1 MGGDNDMMKDFRSFV
16 LRGNVIDL
24 AVAVIIG
31 GAFGKIITSLVND
44 VIMPLIGIV
53 LGNIDIKSLKILI
66 EEAQGEQPEVA
77 VYYGQFLQNIVDFLI
92 IAFFIFLAIRM
103 IEKLKKKP
111 VPEEAVVE
119 KPAEDIQL
127 LTEIRDLL
135 KK

>member
-1 MGGDNDMMKDFRSFV
+1 MMKDFKSFV

-53 LGNIDIKSLKILI
+53 LGKVDIKSLKILI

-111 VPEEAVVE
+111 VPEEETVG

>member
-1 MGGDNDMMKDFRSFV
+1 MGGDNDMMKDFKSFV

-53 LGNIDIKSLKILI
+53 LGKVDIKSLKILI

-111 VPEEAVVE
+111 VPEEETVG